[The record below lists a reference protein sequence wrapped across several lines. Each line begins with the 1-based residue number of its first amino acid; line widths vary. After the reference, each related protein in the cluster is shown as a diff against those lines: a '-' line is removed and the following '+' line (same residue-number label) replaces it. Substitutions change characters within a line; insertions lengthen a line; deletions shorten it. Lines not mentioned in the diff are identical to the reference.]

1 MSLRRVHEILGGYR
15 EVTDGLVKML
25 PAPVGRHWAQDA
37 GRQEIIGCQAT
48 SPENVAF
55 LELQEQR
62 ACAWNGTDCP
72 IV

>member
-1 MSLRRVHEILGGYR
+1 M
-15 EVTDGLVKML
+15 TDGLLKVL

-37 GRQEIIGCQAT
+37 ARQEIIGCQAT

-62 ACAWNGTDCP
+62 VWAWN
-72 IV
+72 V